1 MEREDREDAD
11 EYGDE
16 ATGDLPHRSPAGAP
30 PPGYR
35 IMPTWPEQ
43 PEEPTE
49 RFSYLGQ
56 RRPPTEPTPYGQPG
70 VPGQGGQPTGPVAPE
85 EQEYRRS
92 SLTRPVHN
100 QPSFGRPSTDQEARV
115 SGAWSPPPAARRWD
129 DEPGAITATPASQAS
144 VESGAGTA
152 VERISTDRGQ
162 VHRPST
168 DTALA
173 EVDPWPEQRLADERR
188 ARRTPAR
195 PPRTDS
201 DDEENPPRRRRS
213 GRPAMPLWQE
223 IPLLLLVAFSIA
235 VLIRSFLVQP
245 FFIPSGS
252 MEDTLLVGDRVLVN
266 KVVYDVRTPAR
277 GEVIV
282 FRGPDNW
289 VPEGDV
295 AQPTSLLGRVGA
307 TVGEWVGVSRPG
319 EKDFIKRVIG
329 LPGDRVSCCDP
340 DGRVYVNGT
349 PIDEPYVHQNSPLD
363 VPADPRVCKS
373 RNFDEVLVQPG
384 QLFVMG
390 DHRIVSQDS
399 RCEGTIPIDNVIGR
413 AFVVVWPSSRWGS
426 LDVPPGFADVPGPE
440 AAGVPVRP
448 PVPAPDLAGFGIDP
462 GLMALTL
469 VTATIRRRRV
479 GRAWMDGLIGG
490 AWETDARA
498 KG

>member
-1 MEREDREDAD
+1 MEREDAD
-11 EYGDE
+11 ERGDE
-16 ATGDLPHRSPAGAP
+16 ATGDLPHRSAPGMP

-35 IMPTWPEQ
+35 IVPTWPEQ
-43 PEEPTE
+43 AEEPTE
-49 RFSYLGQ
+49 RFSYLGP
-56 RRPPTEPTPYGQPG
+56 RPTTEPTPFGHPG
-70 VPGQGGQPTGPVAPE
+70 VPGQAGPPPPPD
-85 EQEYRRS
+85 QGYRRS
-92 SLTRPVHN
+92 SLTRPVHD

-115 SGAWSPPPAARRWD
+115 SGTWSPPPAAGRWD
-129 DEPGAITATPASQAS
+129 EEPAAIAAAPAAETST
-144 VESGAGTA
+144 ESGAGTA
-152 VERISTDRGQ
+152 LERVGSDRGQ
-162 VHRPST
+162 LQRQGG
-168 DTALA
+168 DGALA
-173 EVDPWPEQRLADERR
+173 EVDPWPEQRIAEERR
-188 ARRTPAR
+188 ARRVA
-195 PPRTDS
+195 PRQRRS
-201 DDEENPPRRRRS
+201 DEDEEAPPPRRRRS

-223 IPLLLLVAFSIA
+223 IPLLLIVAFSIA

-277 GEVIV
+277 GEVVV

-295 AQPTSLLGRVGA
+295 SQPTSLFGRIGA

-340 DGRVYVNGT
+340 EGRVYVNGT

-426 LDVPPGFADVPGPE
+426 LDVPATFANVPGPE
-440 AAGVPVRP
+440 AAGPPSRA
-448 PVPAPDLAGFGIDP
+448 PVPAPDLAFGIDP
-462 GLMALTL
+462 ALAALTL
-469 VTATIRRRRV
+469 VTAAIRRRGA
-479 GRAWMDGLIGG
+479 GRGVTRRRTPG
-490 AWETDARA
+490 TRA
-498 KG
+498 LGEP